1 MDQFSKVAK
10 KYLDKGLIAGLE
22 WEIRHFNKVLSKNVE
37 GYSDIENK
45 TILEPGQIYRIYSM
59 TKPLVSVAAI
69 RLLETC
75 KLSLYSNIQDFIP
88 SFKHLKVLRPNGE
101 LERLKRPINLAD
113 LLTHTSGL
121 SYNFNMGCSVA
132 QFYQQ
137 ENILNDPNISLEQMV
152 DKIATIPL
160 AFQPGESWRYSVATD
175 VIGRV
180 LEVVEDK
187 NLSEILNE
195 QILAPLDM
203 KETSFSISEANAKKL
218 MPMHGNTDANKLIS
232 FQQAPLKIVD
242 AEQNHP
248 SQGDLV
254 NLRGGTGL
262 FSTIDDYQLFCNF
275 LLNGKDK
282 NGSPLI
288 SKTMHDFMLTNRI
301 SDHMLPLR
309 LGPIAL
315 SGYGW
320 NLIGRVMTNKGLAMS
335 LTENGEFG
343 WSGAASTYFWIDR
356 VNKLSVIFLTQL
368 IPSGSYP
375 NRPELK
381 KLVRDC
387 LNIS

>member
-10 KYLDKGLIAGLE
+10 KYVDKGLIAGLE

-59 TKPLVSVAAI
+59 TKPIVSVAAI
-69 RLLETC
+69 RLIEAC

-187 NLSEILNE
+187 NLSEILSE

-203 KETSFSISEANAKKL
+203 KETSFSISEANAKKI

-242 AEQNHP
+242 AEQSHP

-301 SDHMLPLR
+301 SDQMLPLR

-320 NLIGRVMTNKGLAMS
+320 NLIGRVMTKKGLAMS

-343 WSGAASTYFWIDR
+343 WSGAANTYYWIDR
-356 VNKLSVIFLTQL
+356 KNQLTGIIMAQYIGGYLTLSDDFRAASYSL
-368 IPSGSYP
+368 I
-375 NRPELK
+375 
-381 KLVRDC
+381 
-387 LNIS
+387 

>member
-69 RLLETC
+69 RLIETC

-203 KETSFSISEANAKKL
+203 KETSFSINDANAKKL
-218 MPMHGNTDANKLIS
+218 MPMHGNIDANKLIS

-248 SQGDLV
+248 SQGNLV

-309 LGPIAL
+309 LGPIEL

-320 NLIGRVMTNKGLAMS
+320 NLIGRVMKNKGLAMS

-356 VNKLSVIFLTQL
+356 ENQLTGIIMTQYIGAYITIADDFRATSYSL
-368 IPSGSYP
+368 I
-375 NRPELK
+375 
-381 KLVRDC
+381 
-387 LNIS
+387 

>member
-37 GYSDIENK
+37 GYSDIESK
-45 TILEPGQIYRIYSM
+45 MILEPGRIYRIYSM
-59 TKPLVSVAAI
+59 TKPIVSVAAI
-69 RLLETC
+69 RLIEAC

-152 DKIATIPL
+152 DQIATIPL

-187 NLSEILNE
+187 NLSEILSE

-203 KETSFSISEANAKKL
+203 NETSFSICEANAKKI
-218 MPMHGNTDANKLIS
+218 MPMHGNVDANKLIS

-275 LLNGKDK
+275 LLSGKDK
-282 NGSPLI
+282 NGAQLI

-301 SDHMLPLR
+301 SDQMLPLR

-320 NLIGRVMTNKGLAMS
+320 NLIGRVMTDKGLAMS

-356 VNKLSVIFLTQL
+356 ENQLTGIIMTQYIGGYITIADDFRATSYSL
-368 IPSGSYP
+368 I
-375 NRPELK
+375 
-381 KLVRDC
+381 
-387 LNIS
+387 

>member
-1 MDQFSKVAK
+1 VDQFSKVAK

-69 RLLETC
+69 RLIEAC

-248 SQGDLV
+248 SHGDLV

-356 VNKLSVIFLTQL
+356 ENQLTGIIMTQYIGAYITIADDFRATSYSL
-368 IPSGSYP
+368 I
-375 NRPELK
+375 
-381 KLVRDC
+381 
-387 LNIS
+387 

>member
-45 TILEPGQIYRIYSM
+45 TILEPGRIYRIYSM
-59 TKPLVSVAAI
+59 TKPIVSVAAI
-69 RLLETC
+69 RLIEAC

-187 NLSEILNE
+187 NLSEILSE

-203 KETSFSISEANAKKL
+203 NETSFSICEANAKKI
-218 MPMHGNTDANKLIS
+218 MPMHGNVDANKLIS

-275 LLNGKDK
+275 LLSGKDK
-282 NGSPLI
+282 NGAQLI

-356 VNKLSVIFLTQL
+356 ENQLTGIIMTQYIGGYITIADDFRATSYSL
-368 IPSGSYP
+368 I
-375 NRPELK
+375 
-381 KLVRDC
+381 
-387 LNIS
+387 

>member
-1 MDQFSKVAK
+1 MDQFSEVAK

-45 TILEPGQIYRIYSM
+45 TILEPGRIYRIYSM
-59 TKPLVSVAAI
+59 TKPIVSVAAI
-69 RLLETC
+69 RLIEAC

-152 DKIATIPL
+152 DQIATIPL

-187 NLSEILNE
+187 NLSEILRE

-203 KETSFSISEANAKKL
+203 KETSFSISEANAKKI

-315 SGYGW
+315 TGYGW

-356 VNKLSVIFLTQL
+356 ENQLTGIIMTQYIGGYITIADDFRATSYSL
-368 IPSGSYP
+368 I
-375 NRPELK
+375 
-381 KLVRDC
+381 
-387 LNIS
+387 

>member
-69 RLLETC
+69 RLIETC

-137 ENILNDPNISLEQMV
+137 ENILNDPDISLEQMV

-187 NLSEILNE
+187 NLSEILSE

-203 KETSFSISEANAKKL
+203 KETSFSISEANTKKL

-248 SQGDLV
+248 SHGDLV

-356 VNKLSVIFLTQL
+356 ENQLTGIIMTQY
-368 IPSGSYP
+368 IGGYITIADDFRATSSSP
-375 NRPELK
+375 
-381 KLVRDC
+381 
-387 LNIS
+387 I

>member
-1 MDQFSKVAK
+1 MDQFSKIAK
-10 KYLDKGLIAGLE
+10 SFIDMGQIAGLE
-22 WEIRHFNKVLSKNVE
+22 WEIRHFNKVVSKGVE
-37 GYSDIENK
+37 GFSNIEK
-45 TILEPGQIYRIYSM
+45 KLILEPGQIYRIYSM
-59 TKPLVSVAAI
+59 TKPIVSVATI
-69 RLLETC
+69 RLIEAN

-88 SFKHLKVLRPNGE
+88 SFKYLKILRPNGE
-101 LERLKRPINLAD
+101 LERLKRPINIAD

-137 ENILNDPNISLEQMV
+137 KNILNDPNISLEQMV

-175 VIGRV
+175 VIGKV

-187 NLSEILNE
+187 NLSEILSE

-203 KETSFSISEANAKKL
+203 KETSFSISEANAKKI

-242 AEQNHP
+242 AERSHP
-248 SQGDLV
+248 SQGDPV

-262 FSTIDDYQLFCNF
+262 FSTVDDYQLFCNF
-275 LLNGKDK
+275 LLNGKDRS
-282 NGSPLI
+282 GSPLI
-288 SKTMHDFMLTNRI
+288 SKTMHDFMLTNRV
-301 SDHMLPLR
+301 SDQMLPLR

-356 VNKLSVIFLTQL
+356 ENQLTGIIMTQY
-368 IPSGSYP
+368 IGSYITIADDF
-375 NRPELK
+375 RATSYSL
-381 KLVRDC
+381 
-387 LNIS
+387 I

>member
-59 TKPLVSVAAI
+59 TKPIVSVAAI
-69 RLLETC
+69 RLIEAC

-309 LGPIAL
+309 LGPIEL

-320 NLIGRVMTNKGLAMS
+320 NLIGRVMKNKGLAMS

-356 VNKLSVIFLTQL
+356 ENQLTGIIMTQYIGAYITIADDFRATSYSL
-368 IPSGSYP
+368 I
-375 NRPELK
+375 
-381 KLVRDC
+381 
-387 LNIS
+387 

>member
-10 KYLDKGLIAGLE
+10 KYLDKGLIAGVE

-45 TILEPGQIYRIYSM
+45 TILEPGRIYRIYSM
-59 TKPLVSVAAI
+59 TKPIVSVAAI
-69 RLLETC
+69 RLIEAC

-137 ENILNDPNISLEQMV
+137 ENILNDPNISLKQMV
-152 DKIATIPL
+152 NQIATIPL

-187 NLSEILNE
+187 NLSEILSE

-203 KETSFSISEANAKKL
+203 KDTSFSISEENAKKI

-242 AEQNHP
+242 AERSHP
-248 SQGDLV
+248 SQGDLI

-282 NGSPLI
+282 NGLPLI
-288 SKTMHDFMLTNRI
+288 SKTMHDFMLANRI

-320 NLIGRVMTNKGLAMS
+320 NLIGRVMINKGLAMS

-343 WSGAASTYFWIDR
+343 WSGAASTYFWIDIE
-356 VNKLSVIFLTQL
+356 NQLTGIIMTQYIGGYITIADDFRATSYSL
-368 IPSGSYP
+368 I
-375 NRPELK
+375 
-381 KLVRDC
+381 
-387 LNIS
+387 

>member
-69 RLLETC
+69 RLIETC

-187 NLSEILNE
+187 NLSEILSE

-203 KETSFSISEANAKKL
+203 KETSFSISEANTKKL

-248 SQGDLV
+248 SHGDLV

-309 LGPIAL
+309 LGPIEL

-356 VNKLSVIFLTQL
+356 ENQLTGIIMTQY
-368 IPSGSYP
+368 IGGYITIADDFRATSSSP
-375 NRPELK
+375 
-381 KLVRDC
+381 
-387 LNIS
+387 I

>member
-59 TKPLVSVAAI
+59 TKPIVSVAAI
-69 RLLETC
+69 RLIESC

-187 NLSEILNE
+187 SLSEILSE
-195 QILAPLDM
+195 QILEPLDM

-248 SQGDLV
+248 SHGDLV

-275 LLNGKDK
+275 LLNGKDIK
-282 NGSPLI
+282 GSPLI

-301 SDHMLPLR
+301 SDKMLPLR

-320 NLIGRVMTNKGLAMS
+320 NLIGRVMTKKGLAMS

-343 WSGAASTYFWIDR
+343 WSGAGNTYFWIDR
-356 VNKLSVIFLTQL
+356 RNHLTGIIMTQYIGGYL
-368 IPSGSYP
+368 TISDEFRAASYSA
-375 NRPELK
+375 
-381 KLVRDC
+381 
-387 LNIS
+387 I

>member
-69 RLLETC
+69 RLIETC

-187 NLSEILNE
+187 NLSEILSE

-242 AEQNHP
+242 AEQSHP
-248 SQGDLV
+248 SHGDLV

-320 NLIGRVMTNKGLAMS
+320 NLIGRVMKNKGLAMS

-356 VNKLSVIFLTQL
+356 ENQLTGIIMTQYIGGYITIADDFRATSYSL
-368 IPSGSYP
+368 I
-375 NRPELK
+375 
-381 KLVRDC
+381 
-387 LNIS
+387 

>member
-45 TILEPGQIYRIYSM
+45 TILEPGRIYRIYSM
-59 TKPLVSVAAI
+59 TKPIVSVAAI
-69 RLLETC
+69 RLIEAC

-137 ENILNDPNISLEQMV
+137 ENILNDPNISLEQLV
-152 DKIATIPL
+152 DQIANLPL
-160 AFQPGESWRYSVATD
+160 AFQPGEAWRYSVATD

-187 NLSEILNE
+187 NLSEILGE
-195 QILAPLDM
+195 QILSPLDM
-203 KETSFSISEANAKKL
+203 KETSFSICGGSAKKI
-218 MPMHGNTDANKLIS
+218 MPMHGNTDVNKLIS

-242 AEQNHP
+242 AENSHP
-248 SQGDLV
+248 SQKDLV

-288 SKTMHDFMLTNRI
+288 SKTMHEFMLTNRI

-309 LGPIAL
+309 LGPISL

-356 VNKLSVIFLTQL
+356 ENQLTGIIMTQYIGGYITIADDFRARSYSL
-368 IPSGSYP
+368 I
-375 NRPELK
+375 
-381 KLVRDC
+381 
-387 LNIS
+387 

>member
-1 MDQFSKVAK
+1 MDQFSRVAK
-10 KYLDKGLIAGLE
+10 SYIEKNQIAGLE
-22 WEIRHFNKVLSKNVE
+22 WEIRHFGKVLSKGVQ
-37 GYSDIENK
+37 GFSDIEKK
-45 TILEPGQIYRIYSM
+45 TILDQGQIYRIYSM
-59 TKPLVSVAAI
+59 TKPIVSIAAI
-69 RLLETC
+69 RLIEAN
-75 KLSLYSNIQDFIP
+75 KLSLYSTVQEFIP
-88 SFKHLKVLRPNGE
+88 SFRYLKVLRPNGE

-152 DKIATIPL
+152 DQIATIPL

-187 NLSEILNE
+187 NLSEILSE

-203 KETSFSISEANAKKL
+203 NETSFSISEANAKKI
-218 MPMHGNTDANKLIS
+218 MPMHGNVDANKLIS

-275 LLNGKDK
+275 LLSGKDK
-282 NGSPLI
+282 NGAQLI

-301 SDHMLPLR
+301 SDQMLPLR

-320 NLIGRVMTNKGLAMS
+320 NLIGRVMTDKGLAMS

-356 VNKLSVIFLTQL
+356 ENQLTGIIMTQYIGGYITIADDFRATSYSL
-368 IPSGSYP
+368 I
-375 NRPELK
+375 
-381 KLVRDC
+381 
-387 LNIS
+387 